1 MTGQSDGAVRPPAA
15 ATDEAPPL
23 DTAEVGELADARA
36 RVLERIAGACARA
49 GRLPSEVTLVAVCK
63 TVPVARVRAAVA
75 AGLRVLG
82 ENRVQE
88 GAAKRPLVPGA
99 AWHLVG
105 PIQANKARR
114 AVETFDVLEAI
125 DSIAIAR
132 RVDAIVRELGRPAVP
147 VFLQVNVDRDPAKA
161 GFLPDGAG
169 EALPELVGM
178 AGIHVAG
185 LMTIGR
191 FAAAPDGARAT
202 FVALRR
208 LSERLRAAE
217 PRLGAS
223 LSMGMTD
230 DFEVAVEEGATHV
243 RVGRALFGERPPAVR

>member
-1 MTGQSDGAVRPPAA
+1 MTGQSGGSASPVAA
-15 ATDEAPPL
+15 ARDEAPPL
-23 DTAEVGELADARA
+23 DPAEVGELADARA

-49 GRLPSEVTLVAVCK
+49 GRPPADVTLVAVSK
-63 TVPVARVRAAVA
+63 TVPAARVRAAVA
-75 AGLRVLG
+75 AGLDVLG

-99 AWHLVG
+99 TWHLVG
-105 PIQANKARR
+105 PLQANKARR
-114 AVETFDVLEAI
+114 AVETFDLLEAV

-132 RVDAIVRELGRPAVP
+132 RIDTIARELGRPAVP

-161 GFLPDGAG
+161 GFLPDRVS
-169 EALPELVGM
+169 EALPELVRL
-178 AGIHVAG
+178 AGLHVAG

-191 FAAAPDGARAT
+191 LVGTPKEARAT
-202 FVALRR
+202 FAALRG
-208 LSERLRAAE
+208 LAELLRAAE
-217 PRLGAS
+217 PRLGAA

-243 RVGRALFGERPPAVR
+243 RVGRALFGERPPRDR